1 MYLTQR
7 EMENKQMYPNTQ
19 LNVQSKNF
27 MTDSICPN
35 YIKLKNVSNI
45 TSKTGSIPFLHWGSN
60 PANMY
65 IFK

>member
-1 MYLTQR
+1 
-7 EMENKQMYPNTQ
+7 MENKQMYPNTQ

-45 TSKTGSIPFLHWGSN
+45 TSKTGSIPFLH
-60 PANMY
+60 
-65 IFK
+65 